1 MQLMTLFT
9 LRSIVIACLLGS
21 VAVLGNMLAY
31 VIVGQ
36 INERAP
42 ENERVSYLL
51 WDLRIRKKH
60 KQLYPGSKLVLLFDL
75 CGILM
80 VLCFPFLIWFW
91 VFGNPSPGK

>member
-1 MQLMTLFT
+1 MQLITAFTTRTLII
-9 LRSIVIACLLGS
+9 IVIGAS
-21 VAVLGNMLAY
+21 FAILGNMLAY

-36 INERAP
+36 INQ
-42 ENERVSYLL
+42 RVLDKEQFSYLW

-80 VLCFPFLIWFW
+80 VLCFPFLIWSMGIW
-91 VFGNPSPGK
+91 NSSSAK